1 VFVPVAASADY
12 RLAFSSL
19 PFSFPSSPAQTVTVN
34 VNGQFRLPQVNL
46 SSGTWQTYVLDVP
59 AGTLKPGLN
68 ELDFEFAYARAPRDV
83 MASDDARTLSAA
95 FDWLRWD
102 VK

>member
-1 VFVPVAASADY
+1 MFVPVAAPADY
-12 RLAFSSL
+12 HLSYSAL
-19 PFSFPSSPAQTVTVN
+19 PFSFPAAPAQTVTVI
-34 VNGQFRLPQVNL
+34 VNGQVRLPPVEL
-46 SSGTWQTYVLDVP
+46 SAGWTTYALDVP
-59 AGTLKPGLN
+59 AGALKPGLN